1 MYRYYAVAAFV
12 LLGLMLPVGARA
24 DVLYSFSSSS
34 GSFSITNPTILTT
47 SATLSF
53 TPFTLE
59 GGSFTYGSALFLGN
73 NVCFLFATSNTGEN
87 CGNSDTSPPATQF
100 ATGTFQ
106 NAISP
111 GTYSEVFSLGPSF
124 PFNGLICTASN
135 GPPCVVATDWTL
147 TISNVVT
154 ATPEP
159 SSLLLLGTGALG
171 LFGPIRRKLLPGK

>member
-1 MYRYYAVAAFV
+1 
-12 LLGLMLPVGARA
+12 LMLPIGARA
-24 DVLYSFSSSS
+24 SITYSFSSSA

-59 GGSFTYGSALFLGN
+59 GGSFTYGAVLVSQLN
-73 NVCFLFATSNTGEN
+73 DVCFLFATSNTGEN
-87 CGNSDTSPPATQF
+87 CGNFGLIIPDHTQF
-100 ATGTFQ
+100 ATGSFH

-111 GTYSEVFSLGPSF
+111 GTYSEFVGGPWDRT
-124 PFNGLICTASN
+124 ICTGGD

-147 TISNVVT
+147 TISNTVT

-171 LFGPIRRKLLPGK
+171 LFEPISRKLLPRK